1 MAPLK
6 PLTIAINLFWNTFS
20 LFVKKI
26 NKDLIMRV
34 TFGSKYNQMNN
45 YQNALQNKI
54 NDANTQIASG
64 LKIRYGYQNSDINNQ
79 NLKFQYEENT
89 LDQGIDVAKNAYT
102 STLNTDKALQE
113 FSKTMEAFKT
123 KLIQSANDVHSETSR
138 AAIANDLERLK
149 EHMMNVA
156 NTSIGGEFLFGGS
169 KVDRPP
175 IDSEGKYHGN
185 GEDLNALIS
194 SDNLVPYN
202 ISGQD
207 LFLGADKDKHKLITT
222 NIKLLNQNKLHP
234 DVMDALEH
242 SSLPEEVFIKPGDTL
257 RELIG
262 DNDKDPTNDPKEFF
276 YLQGVRPDGS
286 SFKEKFALSKAY
298 QNQESATKVSDL
310 LDKIAHAYGNTSQNK
325 VVDVSLNN
333 WGQIEIKNLTPG
345 SENLDFHLISSD
357 GDFDDLDAL
366 RSSGKRVTEYVKS
379 AFVTDRS
386 LSQVKAVP
394 NMYNPKTLEIPS
406 VFVTKDNVLANKNTK
421 LSEIFGDS
429 VETLKINASRL
440 DDESLIKIPNLPV
453 YLDIPILLDVKNS
466 TIKDLKDAIKERFNN
481 EVDVEIETNGRLR
494 IIDNSSKESPISLAL
509 STLDQKG
516 LEVAGIPTNNASEYQ
531 KTYFNKEGAKLE
543 SNVAQIAQN
552 GAANGSTKLSE
563 AAKGSLENSVFNM
576 KLNDVNGLFL
586 EAQMILDNNGV
597 FLSLPN
603 GVKIPLYDPT
613 TADIQASK
621 PNEVTYRQLMDAMSI
636 VLNYS
641 NTDPAIYQQISDNPT
656 SKESKERFIELL
668 KQAKDNLSVNLNE
681 EGKVI
686 IQDNMHSNT
695 KMQFMLFDKDANDF
709 SQNALHSDKPSLK
722 LNANNAL
729 IIDKPSVN
737 FFDQLEN
744 TITSVRKGIYR
755 PDALGDTY
763 SSDMRNLGIQN
774 GITLIDHLSDHIEKM
789 IAKNGAHGKAFEN
802 IIRRNEVLKT
812 QVQSIRGETT
822 GTDMAETYNKFSNLT
837 NNYNAVLAS
846 TNKINN
852 LSLTKYL

>member
-1 MAPLK
+1 
-6 PLTIAINLFWNTFS
+6 
-20 LFVKKI
+20 
-26 NKDLIMRV
+26 MRV

-89 LDQGIDVAKNAYT
+89 LNQGIDVAQNAYT

-138 AAIANDLERLK
+138 AAIANDLERLR

-169 KVDRPP
+169 KVDKPP

-298 QNQESATKVSDL
+298 QNQQSATKVSDL

-366 RSSGKRVTEYVKS
+366 RSSGKRVTEYIKS

-394 NMYNPKTLEIPS
+394 SMYNPKVLEIPS

-440 DDESLIKIPNLPV
+440 GDTSAIKIPNLPIN
-453 YLDIPILLDVKNS
+453 LDIPILLDVKNS

-509 STLDQKG
+509 STLDAKG
-516 LEVAGIPTNNASEYQ
+516 LEAAGIPTNNASEYQ

-543 SNVAQIAQN
+543 SNVAQTAQN
-552 GAANGSTKLSE
+552 GTANGSTKLSE
-563 AAKGSLENSVFNM
+563 VSKGSLENSVFNM

-586 EAQMILDNNGV
+586 EAQMNLDNNGA

-636 VLNYS
+636 ALNYS
-641 NTDPAIYQQISDNPT
+641 NTDPALYQQISDNPT

-774 GITLIDHLSDHIEKM
+774 GITLIDHLSDHVEKM

>member
-1 MAPLK
+1 
-6 PLTIAINLFWNTFS
+6 
-20 LFVKKI
+20 
-26 NKDLIMRV
+26 MRV

-64 LKIRYGYQNSDINNQ
+64 LKIRYGYQNSNINNQ

-89 LDQGIDVAKNAYT
+89 LDQGIDVAQNAYT

-138 AAIANDLERLK
+138 TAIANDLERLR

-222 NIKLLNQNKLHP
+222 NIKLFNQNKLHP
-234 DVMDALEH
+234 DVMDALGH
-242 SSLPEEVFIKPGDTL
+242 SSLPEEVFIKPSDTL

-276 YLQGVRPDGS
+276 YLQGIRPDGS
-286 SFKEKFALSKAY
+286 SFKEKFVLDKAY
-298 QNQESATKVSDL
+298 QNKESATKVSDL
-310 LDKIAHAYGNTSQNK
+310 LDKIGHAYGNTSQNK

-366 RSSGKRVTEYVKS
+366 RSSAKRVTEYVKS

-394 NMYNPKTLEIPS
+394 NMYNPRVLEIPS
-406 VFVTKDNVLANKNTK
+406 VFITKDNVLANKNTK

-440 DDESLIKIPNLPV
+440 DDTNAIKIPNLPIG
-453 YLDIPILLDVKNS
+453 LDIPILLDVKNS

-494 IIDNSSKESPISLAL
+494 IIDNSSNQSPISFVL
-509 STLDQKG
+509 SALDQKG
-516 LEVAGIPTNNASEYQ
+516 LEVASIPTNNASEYQ

-563 AAKGSLENSVFNM
+563 VANGSLENSVFNM
-576 KLNDVNGLFL
+576 KLNDVNGSFL
-586 EAQMILDNNGV
+586 EAQMILDNNGA

-603 GVKIPLYDPT
+603 GIKIPLYDPT
-613 TADIQASK
+613 SADIQASK

-668 KQAKDNLSVNLNE
+668 KQAKGNLSVNLNE

-686 IQDNMHSNT
+686 IQDNMHSST

-744 TITSVRKGIYR
+744 IITSVRKGIYR

>member
-1 MAPLK
+1 
-6 PLTIAINLFWNTFS
+6 
-20 LFVKKI
+20 
-26 NKDLIMRV
+26 MRV

-64 LKIRYGYQNSDINNQ
+64 LKIRYGYQNSNINNQ

-89 LDQGIDVAKNAYT
+89 LDQGIDVAQNAYT

-113 FSKTMEAFKT
+113 FSKTMETFKT
-123 KLIQSANDVHSETSR
+123 KLIQSANDMHSETSR
-138 AAIANDLERLK
+138 AAIANDLERLR

-234 DVMDALEH
+234 DVMNALEH
-242 SSLPEEVFIKPGDTL
+242 SSLPEEVFIKPSDTL

-276 YLQGVRPDGS
+276 YLQGIRPDGS

-298 QNQESATKVSDL
+298 QNKESATKVSDL

-366 RSSGKRVTEYVKS
+366 RSSSKRVTEYVKS

-394 NMYNPKTLEIPS
+394 SMYNPRVLEIPS

-429 VETLKINASRL
+429 VETLKINAS
-440 DDESLIKIPNLPV
+440 DDTSAIKIPNLPIG
-453 YLDIPILLDVKNS
+453 LDIPILLDVKNS

-494 IIDNSSKESPISLAL
+494 IIDNSSNQSPISFAL

-563 AAKGSLENSVFNM
+563 VANGSLENSVFNM
-576 KLNDVNGLFL
+576 KLNDVNGSFL
-586 EAQMILDNNGV
+586 EAQMILDNNGA

-603 GVKIPLYDPT
+603 GIKIPLYDPT
-613 TADIQASK
+613 SADIQASK

-636 VLNYS
+636 ALNYS

-681 EGKVI
+681 EGKVV
-686 IQDNMHSNT
+686 IQDNMHSST

-744 TITSVRKGIYR
+744 IITSVRKGIYR

>member
-1 MAPLK
+1 
-6 PLTIAINLFWNTFS
+6 
-20 LFVKKI
+20 
-26 NKDLIMRV
+26 MRV

-64 LKIRYGYQNSDINNQ
+64 LKIRYGYQNSNINNQ

-89 LDQGIDVAKNAYT
+89 LDQGIDVAQNAYT

-113 FSKTMEAFKT
+113 LSKTMETFKT

-138 AAIANDLERLK
+138 AAIANDLERLR

-222 NIKLLNQNKLHP
+222 NIKLFNQNKLHP

-242 SSLPEEVFIKPGDTL
+242 SSLPEEVFIKPSDTL

-276 YLQGVRPDGS
+276 YLQGIRPDGS
-286 SFKEKFALSKAY
+286 SFKEKFALDKAY
-298 QNQESATKVSDL
+298 QNQKSATKVSDL
-310 LDKIAHAYGNTSQNK
+310 LDRIGHAYGNTSQNK

-366 RSSGKRVTEYVKS
+366 RSSAKRVTEYVKS

-394 NMYNPKTLEIPS
+394 NMYNPRVLEIPS

-440 DDESLIKIPNLPV
+440 DDTSAIKIPNLPIG
-453 YLDIPILLDVKNS
+453 LDIPILLDVKNS

-494 IIDNSSKESPISLAL
+494 IIDNSSNQSPISLAL

-563 AAKGSLENSVFNM
+563 VANGSLENSVFNM
-576 KLNDVNGLFL
+576 KLNDVNGSFL
-586 EAQMILDNNGV
+586 EAQMILDNNGA

-603 GVKIPLYDPT
+603 GIKIPLYDPT
-613 TADIQASK
+613 STDIQASK

-636 VLNYS
+636 ALNYS

-668 KQAKDNLSVNLNE
+668 KQAKGNLSVNLNE

-695 KMQFMLFDKDANDF
+695 KMQFMLFDKNANDF

>member
-1 MAPLK
+1 
-6 PLTIAINLFWNTFS
+6 
-20 LFVKKI
+20 
-26 NKDLIMRV
+26 MRV

-89 LDQGIDVAKNAYT
+89 LDQGIDVAQNAYT

-138 AAIANDLERLK
+138 AAIANDLERLR
-149 EHMMNVA
+149 EHMINVA

-175 IDSEGKYHGN
+175 IDSNGKYHGN

-298 QNQESATKVSDL
+298 QNKESATKVSDL

-394 NMYNPKTLEIPS
+394 NMYNPKALEIPS

-421 LSEIFGDS
+421 LSEIFGDK

-440 DDESLIKIPNLPV
+440 DETSAIKIPNLPIN
-453 YLDIPILLDVKNS
+453 LDIPILLDVKNS
-466 TIKDLKDAIKERFNN
+466 TIKDLKDAIKDRFNN

-494 IIDNSSKESPISLAL
+494 IIDNSSKESPISFAL
-509 STLDQKG
+509 SALDQKG

-563 AAKGSLENSVFNM
+563 VANGSLENSVFNM
-576 KLNDVNGLFL
+576 KLNDVNGSFL
-586 EAQMILDNNGV
+586 KAQMILDNNGA

-603 GVKIPLYDPT
+603 GIKIPLYDPT

-636 VLNYS
+636 ALNYS

-744 TITSVRKGIYR
+744 IITSVRKGIYR

>member
-1 MAPLK
+1 
-6 PLTIAINLFWNTFS
+6 
-20 LFVKKI
+20 
-26 NKDLIMRV
+26 MRV

-64 LKIRYGYQNSDINNQ
+64 LKIRYGYQNSNINNQ

-89 LDQGIDVAKNAYT
+89 LDQGIDVAQNAYT

-113 FSKTMEAFKT
+113 FSKTMETFKT

-138 AAIANDLERLK
+138 TAIANDLERLR

-242 SSLPEEVFIKPGDTL
+242 SSLPEEVFIKPSDTL

-276 YLQGVRPDGS
+276 YLQGIRPDGS
-286 SFKEKFALSKAY
+286 SFKEKFALDKAY
-298 QNQESATKVSDL
+298 QNKESATKVSDL

-366 RSSGKRVTEYVKS
+366 RSSAKRVTEYVKS

-394 NMYNPKTLEIPS
+394 NMYNPRVLEIPS
-406 VFVTKDNVLANKNTK
+406 VFITKDNVLANKNTK

-429 VETLKINASRL
+429 VETLKINAS
-440 DDESLIKIPNLPV
+440 DDTSAIKIPNLPIG
-453 YLDIPILLDVKNS
+453 LDIPILLDVKNS
-466 TIKDLKDAIKERFNN
+466 TIKDLKDAIKERFND

-494 IIDNSSKESPISLAL
+494 IIDNSSNQSPISFVL
-509 STLDQKG
+509 SALDQKG

-563 AAKGSLENSVFNM
+563 VANGSLENSVFNM
-576 KLNDVNGLFL
+576 KLNDVNGSFL
-586 EAQMILDNNGV
+586 EAQMILDNNGA

-603 GVKIPLYDPT
+603 GIKIPLYDPT
-613 TADIQASK
+613 SADIQASK

-636 VLNYS
+636 ALNYS

-668 KQAKDNLSVNLNE
+668 KQAKGNLSVNLNE

>member
-1 MAPLK
+1 
-6 PLTIAINLFWNTFS
+6 
-20 LFVKKI
+20 
-26 NKDLIMRV
+26 MRV

-89 LDQGIDVAKNAYT
+89 LDQGIDVAQNAYT

-138 AAIANDLERLK
+138 AAIANDLERLR

-222 NIKLLNQNKLHP
+222 NIKLFNQNKLHP

-298 QNQESATKVSDL
+298 QNKESATKVSDL

-366 RSSGKRVTEYVKS
+366 RSSAKRVTEYVKS

-429 VETLKINASRL
+429 METLKINASRL
-440 DDESLIKIPNLPV
+440 DDESAIKIPNLPV

-481 EVDVEIETNGRLR
+481 EVDVEIATNGRLR

-509 STLDQKG
+509 SALDQKG

-543 SNVAQIAQN
+543 SNVAQTAQN
-552 GAANGSTKLSE
+552 GTANGSTKLSE

-586 EAQMILDNNGV
+586 EAQINLDNNGA

-613 TADIQASK
+613 TANIQASK

-636 VLNYS
+636 ALNYS

-744 TITSVRKGIYR
+744 IITSVRKGIYR

-774 GITLIDHLSDHIEKM
+774 GITLIDHLSDHVEKM
-789 IAKNGAHGKAFEN
+789 IAKNGSHGKAFEN

>member
-1 MAPLK
+1 
-6 PLTIAINLFWNTFS
+6 
-20 LFVKKI
+20 
-26 NKDLIMRV
+26 MRV

-89 LDQGIDVAKNAYT
+89 LDQGIDVAQNAYT

-138 AAIANDLERLK
+138 AAIANDLERLR

-156 NTSIGGEFLFGGS
+156 NISIGGEFLFGGS

-175 IDSEGKYHGN
+175 IDSNGKYHGN

-207 LFLGADKDKHKLITT
+207 LFLGTDKDKHKLITT

-234 DVMDALEH
+234 DAMDALEH

-310 LDKIAHAYGNTSQNK
+310 LDKIGHAYGNTSQNK

-366 RSSGKRVTEYVKS
+366 RSSAKRVTEYVKS

-394 NMYNPKTLEIPS
+394 NMYNPKVLEIPS

-421 LSEIFGDS
+421 LSEIFGDK

-440 DDESLIKIPNLPV
+440 DNSSAIKIPNLPIN
-453 YLDIPILLDVKNS
+453 LDIPILLDVKNS

-494 IIDNSSKESPISLAL
+494 IIDNSSKESPLSLAL

-543 SNVAQIAQN
+543 SNVAQTAQN

-563 AAKGSLENSVFNM
+563 VSKGSLENSVFNM
-576 KLNDVNGLFL
+576 KLNDVNGSFL
-586 EAQMILDNNGV
+586 EAQINLDNNGA

-613 TADIQASK
+613 SADIQASK

-636 VLNYS
+636 ALNYS

-744 TITSVRKGIYR
+744 IITSVRKGIYR

>member
-1 MAPLK
+1 
-6 PLTIAINLFWNTFS
+6 
-20 LFVKKI
+20 
-26 NKDLIMRV
+26 MRV

-89 LDQGIDVAKNAYT
+89 LDQGIDVAQNAHT

-138 AAIANDLERLK
+138 AAIANDLERLR

-222 NIKLLNQNKLHP
+222 NIKLFNQNKLHP

-242 SSLPEEVFIKPGDTL
+242 SSLPEEVFIKPNDTL

-286 SFKEKFALSKAY
+286 SFKEKFALDKAY
-298 QNQESATKVSDL
+298 QNKESATKVSDL
-310 LDKIAHAYGNTSQNK
+310 LDRIGHAYGNTSQNK

-394 NMYNPKTLEIPS
+394 NMYNPRVLEIPS

-453 YLDIPILLDVKNS
+453 YLDIPILLDMKNS

-563 AAKGSLENSVFNM
+563 VANGSLENSVFNM
-576 KLNDVNGLFL
+576 KLNDVNGSFL
-586 EAQMILDNNGV
+586 EAQMILDNNGA

-603 GVKIPLYDPT
+603 GIKIPLYDPT
-613 TADIQASK
+613 SADIQASK

-636 VLNYS
+636 ALNYS

-744 TITSVRKGIYR
+744 IITSVRKGIYR

-789 IAKNGAHGKAFEN
+789 IAKNGSHGKAFEN

-822 GTDMAETYNKFSNLT
+822 GADMAETYNKFSNLT

>member
-1 MAPLK
+1 
-6 PLTIAINLFWNTFS
+6 
-20 LFVKKI
+20 
-26 NKDLIMRV
+26 MRV

-89 LDQGIDVAKNAYT
+89 LNQGIDVAQNAYT

-138 AAIANDLERLK
+138 AAIANDLERLR

-175 IDSEGKYHGN
+175 IDNNGKYHGN

-242 SSLPEEVFIKPGDTL
+242 SSLPEEVFIKPSDTL

-394 NMYNPKTLEIPS
+394 SMYNPKVLEIPS

-421 LSEIFGDS
+421 LSEIFGDK

-440 DDESLIKIPNLPV
+440 GDTSTIKIPNLPIN
-453 YLDIPILLDVKNS
+453 LDIPILLDVKNS

-543 SNVAQIAQN
+543 SNVAQTAQN
-552 GAANGSTKLSE
+552 GTANGSTKLSE
-563 AAKGSLENSVFNM
+563 VSKGSLENSVFNM
-576 KLNDVNGLFL
+576 KLNDVNGSFL
-586 EAQMILDNNGV
+586 EAQMNLDPNGA

-613 TADIQASK
+613 SADIQASK

-636 VLNYS
+636 ALNYS

-656 SKESKERFIELL
+656 SKESKERFIGLL

-695 KMQFMLFDKDANDF
+695 KMQFMLFDKDSNDF

-774 GITLIDHLSDHIEKM
+774 GITLIDSLSDHIEKM

-812 QVQSIRGETT
+812 QVQSIRGETI

>member
-1 MAPLK
+1 
-6 PLTIAINLFWNTFS
+6 
-20 LFVKKI
+20 
-26 NKDLIMRV
+26 MRV

-89 LDQGIDVAKNAYT
+89 LDQGIDVAQNAYT

-138 AAIANDLERLK
+138 AAIANDLERLR

-175 IDSEGKYHGN
+175 IDSNGKYHGN

-222 NIKLLNQNKLHP
+222 NIKLFNQNKLHP

-242 SSLPEEVFIKPGDTL
+242 SSLPEEVFIKPSDTL

-298 QNQESATKVSDL
+298 QNKESATKVSDL

-386 LSQVKAVP
+386 LSQVKVVP

-440 DDESLIKIPNLPV
+440 DETSAIKIPKLPV

-516 LEVAGIPTNNASEYQ
+516 LEAAGIPTNNASEYQ

-563 AAKGSLENSVFNM
+563 VAKGSLENSVFNM
-576 KLNDVNGLFL
+576 KLNDVNGSFL
-586 EAQMILDNNGV
+586 KAQMILDNNGA

-603 GVKIPLYDPT
+603 GIKIPLYDPT
-613 TADIQASK
+613 SADIQASK

-695 KMQFMLFDKDANDF
+695 KMQFMFFDKDSNDF

-744 TITSVRKGIYR
+744 IITSVRKGIYR

-789 IAKNGAHGKAFEN
+789 IAKNGSHGKAFEN

>member
-1 MAPLK
+1 
-6 PLTIAINLFWNTFS
+6 
-20 LFVKKI
+20 
-26 NKDLIMRV
+26 MRV

-64 LKIRYGYQNSDINNQ
+64 LKIRYGYQNSNINNQ

-89 LDQGIDVAKNAYT
+89 LDQGIDVAQNAYT

-113 FSKTMEAFKT
+113 FSKTMETFKT

-138 AAIANDLERLK
+138 AAIANDLERLR

-242 SSLPEEVFIKPGDTL
+242 SSLPEEVFIKPSDTL

-276 YLQGVRPDGS
+276 YLQGIRPDGS
-286 SFKEKFALSKAY
+286 SFKEKFALDKAY
-298 QNQESATKVSDL
+298 QNKESATKVSDL
-310 LDKIAHAYGNTSQNK
+310 LDKIGHAYGNTSQNK

-366 RSSGKRVTEYVKS
+366 RSSSKRVTEYVKS

-394 NMYNPKTLEIPS
+394 NMYNPRVLEIPS

-440 DDESLIKIPNLPV
+440 DDTSTIKIPNLPIG
-453 YLDIPILLDVKNS
+453 LDIPILLDVKNS

-494 IIDNSSKESPISLAL
+494 IIDNSSNQSPISFVL

-516 LEVAGIPTNNASEYQ
+516 LEVDGIPTNNASEYQ

-552 GAANGSTKLSE
+552 SAANGSTKLSE
-563 AAKGSLENSVFNM
+563 VANGSLENSVFNM
-576 KLNDVNGLFL
+576 KLNDVNGSFL
-586 EAQMILDNNGV
+586 EAQMILDNDGA

-603 GVKIPLYDPT
+603 GIKIPLYDPT
-613 TADIQASK
+613 SADIQASK

-636 VLNYS
+636 ALNYS

-656 SKESKERFIELL
+656 SKESKDRFIELL
-668 KQAKDNLSVNLNE
+668 KQAKGNLSVNLNE

-822 GTDMAETYNKFSNLT
+822 GADMAETYNKFSNLT

>member
-1 MAPLK
+1 
-6 PLTIAINLFWNTFS
+6 
-20 LFVKKI
+20 
-26 NKDLIMRV
+26 MRV

-64 LKIRYGYQNSDINNQ
+64 LKIRYGYQNSNINNQ

-89 LDQGIDVAKNAYT
+89 LDQGIDVAQNAYT

-113 FSKTMEAFKT
+113 FSKTMETFKT

-138 AAIANDLERLK
+138 AAIANDLERLR

-207 LFLGADKDKHKLITT
+207 LFLGTDKDKHKLITT

-242 SSLPEEVFIKPGDTL
+242 SSLPEEVFIKPSDTL

-276 YLQGVRPDGS
+276 YLQGIRPDGS

-298 QNQESATKVSDL
+298 QNKESATKVSDL
-310 LDKIAHAYGNTSQNK
+310 LDRIGHAYGNTSQNK

-366 RSSGKRVTEYVKS
+366 RSSTKRVTEYVKS

-394 NMYNPKTLEIPS
+394 NMYNPRALEIPS

-440 DDESLIKIPNLPV
+440 DDTSTIKIPNLPID
-453 YLDIPILLDVKNS
+453 LDIPILLDVKNS

-494 IIDNSSKESPISLAL
+494 IIDNSSNQSPISFAL
-509 STLDQKG
+509 SALDQKG

-552 GAANGSTKLSE
+552 GTANGSTKLSE
-563 AAKGSLENSVFNM
+563 VANGSLENSVFNM
-576 KLNDVNGLFL
+576 KLNDVNGSFL
-586 EAQMILDNNGV
+586 EAQMILDNNGA

-603 GVKIPLYDPT
+603 GIKIPLYDPT
-613 TADIQASK
+613 STDIQASK

-636 VLNYS
+636 ALNYS

-668 KQAKDNLSVNLNE
+668 KQAKGNLSVNLNE

-686 IQDNMHSNT
+686 IQDNMHSST

-744 TITSVRKGIYR
+744 IITSVRKGIYR

>member
-1 MAPLK
+1 
-6 PLTIAINLFWNTFS
+6 
-20 LFVKKI
+20 
-26 NKDLIMRV
+26 MRV
-34 TFGSKYNQMNN
+34 TFGSKYNQMNH

-89 LDQGIDVAKNAYT
+89 LDQGIDVAQNAYT

-138 AAIANDLERLK
+138 AAIANDLERLR
-149 EHMMNVA
+149 EHMINVA

-175 IDSEGKYHGN
+175 IDSNGKYHGN

-242 SSLPEEVFIKPGDTL
+242 SSLPEEVFIKPDDTL

-394 NMYNPKTLEIPS
+394 NMYNPKVLEIPS

-421 LSEIFGDS
+421 LSEIFGDK

-440 DDESLIKIPNLPV
+440 GDTSAIRIPNLPIN
-453 YLDIPILLDVKNS
+453 LDIPILLDVKNS

-543 SNVAQIAQN
+543 SNVAQTAQN

-563 AAKGSLENSVFNM
+563 VSKGSLENSVFNM

-586 EAQMILDNNGV
+586 EAQINLDSNGA

-613 TADIQASK
+613 STDIQASK

-636 VLNYS
+636 ALNYS

-668 KQAKDNLSVNLNE
+668 KQAKDNLSINLNE

-789 IAKNGAHGKAFEN
+789 IAKNGSHGKAFEN

>member
-1 MAPLK
+1 
-6 PLTIAINLFWNTFS
+6 
-20 LFVKKI
+20 
-26 NKDLIMRV
+26 MRV

-89 LDQGIDVAKNAYT
+89 LDQGIDVAQNAHT

-138 AAIANDLERLK
+138 AAIANDLERLR

-222 NIKLLNQNKLHP
+222 NIKLFNQNKLHP

-242 SSLPEEVFIKPGDTL
+242 SSLPEEVFIKPSDTL

-286 SFKEKFALSKAY
+286 SFKEKFALDKAY
-298 QNQESATKVSDL
+298 QNQKSATKVSDL
-310 LDKIAHAYGNTSQNK
+310 LDKIGHAYGNTSQNK

-366 RSSGKRVTEYVKS
+366 RSSGKRVTEYIKS

-394 NMYNPKTLEIPS
+394 NMYNPKELEIPS

-421 LSEIFGDS
+421 LSEIFGDG

-440 DDESLIKIPNLPV
+440 GETSAIKIPNLPIN
-453 YLDIPILLDVKNS
+453 LDIPILLDVKNS

-481 EVDVEIETNGRLR
+481 EVDVEIGTNGRLR

-543 SNVAQIAQN
+543 SNIAQIAQN
-552 GAANGSTKLSE
+552 GVANGSTKLSE
-563 AAKGSLENSVFNM
+563 VANGSLENSVFNM
-576 KLNDVNGLFL
+576 KLNDVNGSFL
-586 EAQMILDNNGV
+586 EAQMILDNNGA

-603 GVKIPLYDPT
+603 GIKIPLYDPT
-613 TADIQASK
+613 SADIQASK

-636 VLNYS
+636 ALNYS

-668 KQAKDNLSVNLNE
+668 KQAKGNLSVNLNE

-686 IQDNMHSNT
+686 IQDNMHSST

-744 TITSVRKGIYR
+744 IITSVRKGIYR

-822 GTDMAETYNKFSNLT
+822 GTDMAETYNKFSNLA

>member
-1 MAPLK
+1 
-6 PLTIAINLFWNTFS
+6 
-20 LFVKKI
+20 
-26 NKDLIMRV
+26 MRV

-138 AAIANDLERLK
+138 AAIANDLERLR
-149 EHMMNVA
+149 EHMINVA

-175 IDSEGKYHGN
+175 IDSNGKYHGN

-222 NIKLLNQNKLHP
+222 NIKLFNQNKLHP

-242 SSLPEEVFIKPGDTL
+242 SSLPEEVFIKPSDTL

-298 QNQESATKVSDL
+298 QNKESASKVSDL

-394 NMYNPKTLEIPS
+394 NMYNPKILEIPS

-440 DDESLIKIPNLPV
+440 DETSAIKIPNLPV

-576 KLNDVNGLFL
+576 KLNDVNGSFL
-586 EAQMILDNNGV
+586 KAQVILDNNGA

-603 GVKIPLYDPT
+603 GIKIPLYDPT
-613 TADIQASK
+613 SADIQASK

-636 VLNYS
+636 ALNYS
-641 NTDPAIYQQISDNPT
+641 NTDPTIYQQISDNPT

-695 KMQFMLFDKDANDF
+695 KMQFMLFDKDSNDF

>member
-1 MAPLK
+1 
-6 PLTIAINLFWNTFS
+6 
-20 LFVKKI
+20 
-26 NKDLIMRV
+26 MRV

-89 LDQGIDVAKNAYT
+89 LDQGIDVAQNAYT

-113 FSKTMEAFKT
+113 FSKTMETFKT

-138 AAIANDLERLK
+138 TAIANDLERLR

-202 ISGQD
+202 ISGHD
-207 LFLGADKDKHKLITT
+207 LFLGTDKDKHKLITT

-242 SSLPEEVFIKPGDTL
+242 SSLPEEVFIKPSDTL

-276 YLQGVRPDGS
+276 YLQGIRPDGS
-286 SFKEKFALSKAY
+286 SFKEKFALDKAY
-298 QNQESATKVSDL
+298 QNKESATKVSDL
-310 LDKIAHAYGNTSQNK
+310 LDKIGHAYGNTSQNK

-366 RSSGKRVTEYVKS
+366 RSSAKRVTEYVKS

-394 NMYNPKTLEIPS
+394 NMYNPRVLEIPS

-429 VETLKINASRL
+429 VETLKINAR
-440 DDESLIKIPNLPV
+440 DDTSAIKIPNLPV

-494 IIDNSSKESPISLAL
+494 IIDNSSNQSPISFAL
-509 STLDQKG
+509 SALDQKG

-563 AAKGSLENSVFNM
+563 VANGSLENSVFNM
-576 KLNDVNGLFL
+576 KLNDVNGSFL
-586 EAQMILDNNGV
+586 EAQMILDNSGA

-603 GVKIPLYDPT
+603 GIKIPLYDPT
-613 TADIQASK
+613 STDIQASK

-636 VLNYS
+636 ALNYS
-641 NTDPAIYQQISDNPT
+641 NTDPTIYQQISDNPT
-656 SKESKERFIELL
+656 SKESKERFIGLL

-744 TITSVRKGIYR
+744 IITSVRKGIYR

>member
-1 MAPLK
+1 
-6 PLTIAINLFWNTFS
+6 
-20 LFVKKI
+20 
-26 NKDLIMRV
+26 MRV

-89 LDQGIDVAKNAYT
+89 LDQGIDVAQNAYT

-149 EHMMNVA
+149 EHMINVA

-175 IDSEGKYHGN
+175 IDSNGKYHGN

-222 NIKLLNQNKLHP
+222 NIKLFNQNKLHP

-242 SSLPEEVFIKPGDTL
+242 SSLPEEVFIKPNDTL

-310 LDKIAHAYGNTSQNK
+310 LDKIGHAYGNTSQNK

-394 NMYNPKTLEIPS
+394 NMYNPKVLEIPS

-421 LSEIFGDS
+421 LSEIFGDK

-440 DDESLIKIPNLPV
+440 DETSAIKIPNLPV

-563 AAKGSLENSVFNM
+563 VAKGSLENSVFNM
-576 KLNDVNGLFL
+576 KLNDVNGSFL
-586 EAQMILDNNGV
+586 KAQMILDNNGA

-603 GVKIPLYDPT
+603 GIKIPLYDPT
-613 TADIQASK
+613 SADIQASK

-636 VLNYS
+636 ALNYS

>member
-1 MAPLK
+1 
-6 PLTIAINLFWNTFS
+6 
-20 LFVKKI
+20 
-26 NKDLIMRV
+26 MRV

-89 LDQGIDVAKNAYT
+89 LDQGIDVAQNAYT

-138 AAIANDLERLK
+138 AAIANDLERLR

-175 IDSEGKYHGN
+175 IDSNGKYHGN

-242 SSLPEEVFIKPGDTL
+242 SSLPEEVFIKPSDTL

-298 QNQESATKVSDL
+298 QNKESASKVSDL

-394 NMYNPKTLEIPS
+394 NMYNPKVLEIPS

-421 LSEIFGDS
+421 LSEIFGDK

-440 DDESLIKIPNLPV
+440 DNSSAIKIPNLPIN
-453 YLDIPILLDVKNS
+453 LDIPILLDVKNS

-481 EVDVEIETNGRLR
+481 EVDVEIATNGRLR

-543 SNVAQIAQN
+543 SNVAQTAQN

-563 AAKGSLENSVFNM
+563 VAKGSLENSVFNM

-586 EAQMILDNNGV
+586 EAQMNLDNNGA

-613 TADIQASK
+613 TANIQASK

-636 VLNYS
+636 ALNYS
-641 NTDPAIYQQISDNPT
+641 NTDPTIYQQISDNPT
-656 SKESKERFIELL
+656 SKESKERFIGLL

>member
-1 MAPLK
+1 
-6 PLTIAINLFWNTFS
+6 
-20 LFVKKI
+20 
-26 NKDLIMRV
+26 MRV

-89 LDQGIDVAKNAYT
+89 LDQGIDVAQNAYT

-113 FSKTMEAFKT
+113 FSKTMETFKT
-123 KLIQSANDVHSETSR
+123 KLIQSANDMHSETSR
-138 AAIANDLERLK
+138 AAIANDLERLR

-222 NIKLLNQNKLHP
+222 NIKLFNQNKLHP

-242 SSLPEEVFIKPGDTL
+242 SSLPKEVFIKPSDTL

-286 SFKEKFALSKAY
+286 SFKEKFSLDKAY
-298 QNQESATKVSDL
+298 QNKESATKVSDL
-310 LDKIAHAYGNTSQNK
+310 LDKIGHAYGNTSQNK

-366 RSSGKRVTEYVKS
+366 RSSAKRVTEYVKS

-394 NMYNPKTLEIPS
+394 NMYNPRVLEIPS
-406 VFVTKDNVLANKNTK
+406 VFITKDNVLANKNTK

-440 DDESLIKIPNLPV
+440 DDTNAIKIPNLPIG
-453 YLDIPILLDVKNS
+453 LDIPILLDVKNS

-494 IIDNSSKESPISLAL
+494 IIDNSSNQSPISFAL
-509 STLDQKG
+509 SALDQKG

-543 SNVAQIAQN
+543 SNMTQIAQN

-563 AAKGSLENSVFNM
+563 VANGSLENSVFNM
-576 KLNDVNGLFL
+576 KLNDVNGSFL
-586 EAQMILDNNGV
+586 EAQMILDNNGA

-603 GVKIPLYDPT
+603 GIKIPLYDPT
-613 TADIQASK
+613 SADIQASK

-656 SKESKERFIELL
+656 SKESKERFIGLL
-668 KQAKDNLSVNLNE
+668 KQAKGNLSVNLNE

-744 TITSVRKGIYR
+744 IITSVRKGIYR

>member
-1 MAPLK
+1 
-6 PLTIAINLFWNTFS
+6 
-20 LFVKKI
+20 
-26 NKDLIMRV
+26 MRV

-89 LDQGIDVAKNAYT
+89 LDQGIDVAQNAYT

-138 AAIANDLERLK
+138 TAIANDLERLR

-242 SSLPEEVFIKPGDTL
+242 SSLPEEVFIKPSDTL

-276 YLQGVRPDGS
+276 YLQGIRPDGS

-298 QNQESATKVSDL
+298 QNKESATKVSDL

-394 NMYNPKTLEIPS
+394 NMYNPRVLEIPS

-429 VETLKINASRL
+429 VETLKINAS
-440 DDESLIKIPNLPV
+440 DDTSAIKIPNLPIG
-453 YLDIPILLDVKNS
+453 LDIPILLDVKNS

-494 IIDNSSKESPISLAL
+494 IIDNSSNQSPISLAL

-552 GAANGSTKLSE
+552 GTANGSTKLSE
-563 AAKGSLENSVFNM
+563 VSKGSLENSVFNM

-586 EAQMILDNNGV
+586 EVQMNLDPNGA

-603 GVKIPLYDPT
+603 GIKIPLYDPT
-613 TADIQASK
+613 SADIQASK

-636 VLNYS
+636 ALNYS
-641 NTDPAIYQQISDNPT
+641 NTDPVIYQQISDNPT

-668 KQAKDNLSVNLNE
+668 KQAKANLSVNLNE

>member
-1 MAPLK
+1 
-6 PLTIAINLFWNTFS
+6 
-20 LFVKKI
+20 
-26 NKDLIMRV
+26 MRV
-34 TFGSKYNQMNN
+34 TFGSKYNQMNH

-89 LDQGIDVAKNAYT
+89 LDQGIDVAQNAYT

-138 AAIANDLERLK
+138 AAIANDLERLR
-149 EHMMNVA
+149 EHMINVA

-175 IDSEGKYHGN
+175 IDSNGKYHGN

-207 LFLGADKDKHKLITT
+207 LFLGADKDKHKIVTT
-222 NIKLLNQNKLHP
+222 NIKLFNQNKLHP

-242 SSLPEEVFIKPGDTL
+242 SSLPEEVFIKPSDTL

-298 QNQESATKVSDL
+298 QNKESATKVSDL
-310 LDKIAHAYGNTSQNK
+310 LDKIGHAYGNTSQNK

-394 NMYNPKTLEIPS
+394 NMYNPKVLEIPS

-421 LSEIFGDS
+421 LSEIFGDK

-440 DDESLIKIPNLPV
+440 DNSSAIKIPNLPIN
-453 YLDIPILLDVKNS
+453 LDIPILLDVKNS

-509 STLDQKG
+509 SALDQKG

-543 SNVAQIAQN
+543 SNVAQTAQN
-552 GAANGSTKLSE
+552 GTANGSTKLSE
-563 AAKGSLENSVFNM
+563 VAKGSLENSVFNM

-586 EAQMILDNNGV
+586 EAQINLDNNGA

-603 GVKIPLYDPT
+603 GIKIPLYDPT
-613 TADIQASK
+613 TANIQASK

-636 VLNYS
+636 ALNYS

-656 SKESKERFIELL
+656 SKESKERFIGLL

>member
-1 MAPLK
+1 
-6 PLTIAINLFWNTFS
+6 
-20 LFVKKI
+20 
-26 NKDLIMRV
+26 MRV

-89 LDQGIDVAKNAYT
+89 LDQGIDVAQNAYT

-138 AAIANDLERLK
+138 AAIANDLERLR
-149 EHMMNVA
+149 EHMINVA

-175 IDSEGKYHGN
+175 IDSNGKYHGN

-298 QNQESATKVSDL
+298 QNKESATKVSDL

-394 NMYNPKTLEIPS
+394 NMYNPKALEIPS

-440 DDESLIKIPNLPV
+440 DETSAIKIPNLPV

-509 STLDQKG
+509 STLDDKG

-531 KTYFNKEGAKLE
+531 KTYFNKEGAKLK
-543 SNVAQIAQN
+543 SNVAQTAQN

-563 AAKGSLENSVFNM
+563 VAKGSLENSVFNM

-586 EAQMILDNNGV
+586 EAQMILDNNGA

-603 GVKIPLYDPT
+603 GIKIPLYDPT
-613 TADIQASK
+613 SADIQASK

-636 VLNYS
+636 ALNYS

-656 SKESKERFIELL
+656 SKESKERFIGLL
-668 KQAKDNLSVNLNE
+668 KQAKGNLSVNLNE

-695 KMQFMLFDKDANDF
+695 KMQFMLFDKDSNDF

-789 IAKNGAHGKAFEN
+789 IAKNGSHGKAFEN

>member
-1 MAPLK
+1 
-6 PLTIAINLFWNTFS
+6 
-20 LFVKKI
+20 
-26 NKDLIMRV
+26 MRV

-89 LDQGIDVAKNAYT
+89 LDQGIDVAQNAYT

-113 FSKTMEAFKT
+113 FSKTMETFKT

-138 AAIANDLERLK
+138 AAIANDLERLR

-185 GEDLNALIS
+185 GEDLNVLIS

-222 NIKLLNQNKLHP
+222 NIKLFNQNKLHP

-242 SSLPEEVFIKPGDTL
+242 SSLPEEVFIKPSDTL

-276 YLQGVRPDGS
+276 YLQGIRPDGS
-286 SFKEKFALSKAY
+286 SFKEKFALDKAY
-298 QNQESATKVSDL
+298 QNKESATKVSDL
-310 LDKIAHAYGNTSQNK
+310 LDKIGHAYGNTSQNK

-366 RSSGKRVTEYVKS
+366 RSSSKRVTEYVKS

-394 NMYNPKTLEIPS
+394 NMYNPRVLEIPS

-440 DDESLIKIPNLPV
+440 NDTSAIKIPNLPIG
-453 YLDIPILLDVKNS
+453 LDIPILLDVKNS

-494 IIDNSSKESPISLAL
+494 IIDNSSNQSPISLVL
-509 STLDQKG
+509 SALDQKG

-563 AAKGSLENSVFNM
+563 VANGSLENSVFNM
-576 KLNDVNGLFL
+576 KLNDVNGSFL
-586 EAQMILDNNGV
+586 EAQMILDNNGA

-603 GVKIPLYDPT
+603 GIKIPLYDPT
-613 TADIQASK
+613 SADIQASK

-636 VLNYS
+636 ALNYS
-641 NTDPAIYQQISDNPT
+641 NTDPAIYQQISNNPT

-668 KQAKDNLSVNLNE
+668 KQAKGNLSVNLNE

-744 TITSVRKGIYR
+744 IITSVRKGIYR

>member
-1 MAPLK
+1 
-6 PLTIAINLFWNTFS
+6 
-20 LFVKKI
+20 
-26 NKDLIMRV
+26 MRV

-89 LDQGIDVAKNAYT
+89 LDQGIDVAQNAYT

-138 AAIANDLERLK
+138 AAIANDLERLR

-175 IDSEGKYHGN
+175 IDSNGKYHGN

-222 NIKLLNQNKLHP
+222 NIKLFNQNKLHP

-298 QNQESATKVSDL
+298 QNKESATKVSDL
-310 LDKIAHAYGNTSQNK
+310 LDKIGHAYGNTSQNK

-394 NMYNPKTLEIPS
+394 NMYNPKALEIPS

-440 DDESLIKIPNLPV
+440 DETSAIKIPNLPIN
-453 YLDIPILLDVKNS
+453 LDIPILLDVKNS
-466 TIKDLKDAIKERFNN
+466 TIKDLKDTIKERFNN

-509 STLDQKG
+509 SALDQKG

-552 GAANGSTKLSE
+552 STANGSTKLSE
-563 AAKGSLENSVFNM
+563 VAKGSLENSVFNM
-576 KLNDVNGLFL
+576 KLNDVNGSFL
-586 EAQMILDNNGV
+586 KAQMILDNNGA

-603 GVKIPLYDPT
+603 GIKIPLYDPT
-613 TADIQASK
+613 SADIQASK

-636 VLNYS
+636 ALNYS

-744 TITSVRKGIYR
+744 IITSVRKGIYR

>member
-1 MAPLK
+1 
-6 PLTIAINLFWNTFS
+6 
-20 LFVKKI
+20 
-26 NKDLIMRV
+26 MRV

-89 LDQGIDVAKNAYT
+89 LDQGIDVAQNAHT

-138 AAIANDLERLK
+138 AAIANDLERLR

-169 KVDRPP
+169 NVNRPP

-185 GEDLNALIS
+185 GEDLNVLIS

-207 LFLGADKDKHKLITT
+207 LFLGTDKDKHKLITT
-222 NIKLLNQNKLHP
+222 NIKLFNQNKLHP

-242 SSLPEEVFIKPGDTL
+242 SSLPEEVFIKPSDTL

-286 SFKEKFALSKAY
+286 SFKEKFALDKAY
-298 QNQESATKVSDL
+298 QNQKSATKVSDL
-310 LDKIAHAYGNTSQNK
+310 LDKIGHAYGNTSQNK

-394 NMYNPKTLEIPS
+394 NMYNPKALEIPS

-440 DDESLIKIPNLPV
+440 DNESLIKIPNLPV

-494 IIDNSSKESPISLAL
+494 IIDNSSNQSPISLAL

-563 AAKGSLENSVFNM
+563 VAKGSLENSVFNM
-576 KLNDVNGLFL
+576 KLNDVNGSFL
-586 EAQMILDNNGV
+586 EAQMILDNNGA

-603 GVKIPLYDPT
+603 GIKIPLYDPT
-613 TADIQASK
+613 SADIQASK

-636 VLNYS
+636 ALNYS
-641 NTDPAIYQQISDNPT
+641 NTDPTIYQQISDNPT

-681 EGKVI
+681 EGKVV

-744 TITSVRKGIYR
+744 IITSVRKGIYR

>member
-1 MAPLK
+1 
-6 PLTIAINLFWNTFS
+6 
-20 LFVKKI
+20 
-26 NKDLIMRV
+26 MRV

-89 LDQGIDVAKNAYT
+89 LDQGIDVAQNAHT

-138 AAIANDLERLK
+138 TAIANDLERLR

-194 SDNLVPYN
+194 SDNLVSYN

-242 SSLPEEVFIKPGDTL
+242 SSLPEEVFIKPNDTL

-276 YLQGVRPDGS
+276 YLQGIRPDGS
-286 SFKEKFALSKAY
+286 SFKEKFALDKAY
-298 QNQESATKVSDL
+298 QNKESATKVSDL

-386 LSQVKAVP
+386 LSQVEAVP
-394 NMYNPKTLEIPS
+394 NMYNPRVLEIPS

-440 DDESLIKIPNLPV
+440 DNTSAIKIPNLPV

-494 IIDNSSKESPISLAL
+494 IIDNSSNQSPISLAL
-509 STLDQKG
+509 SALDQKG

-552 GAANGSTKLSE
+552 GVANGSTKLSE
-563 AAKGSLENSVFNM
+563 VANGSLENSVFNM
-576 KLNDVNGLFL
+576 KLNDVNGSFL
-586 EAQMILDNNGV
+586 EAQMILDNNGA

-603 GVKIPLYDPT
+603 GIKIPLYDPT
-613 TADIQASK
+613 SVDIQASK

-636 VLNYS
+636 ALNYS

-668 KQAKDNLSVNLNE
+668 KQAKANLSVNLNE

-744 TITSVRKGIYR
+744 IITSVRKGIYR

>member
-1 MAPLK
+1 
-6 PLTIAINLFWNTFS
+6 
-20 LFVKKI
+20 
-26 NKDLIMRV
+26 MRV

-54 NDANTQIASG
+54 NDTNTQIASG

-89 LDQGIDVAKNAYT
+89 LDQGIDVAQNAHT

-138 AAIANDLERLK
+138 TAIANDLERLR

-207 LFLGADKDKHKLITT
+207 LFLGTDKDKHKLITT

-242 SSLPEEVFIKPGDTL
+242 SSLPEEVFIKPSDTL

-276 YLQGVRPDGS
+276 YLQGIRPDGS

-298 QNQESATKVSDL
+298 QNKESATKVSDL
-310 LDKIAHAYGNTSQNK
+310 LDRIGHAYGNTSQNK

-366 RSSGKRVTEYVKS
+366 RSSAKRVTEYVKS

-394 NMYNPKTLEIPS
+394 NMYNPRVLEIPS
-406 VFVTKDNVLANKNTK
+406 VFITKDNVLANKNTK

-440 DDESLIKIPNLPV
+440 DDTSTIKIPNLPID
-453 YLDIPILLDVKNS
+453 LDIPILLDVKNS

-494 IIDNSSKESPISLAL
+494 IIDNSSNQSPISFAL
-509 STLDQKG
+509 SALDQKG

-552 GAANGSTKLSE
+552 GTANGSTKLSE
-563 AAKGSLENSVFNM
+563 VANGSLENSVFNM
-576 KLNDVNGLFL
+576 KLNDVNGSFL
-586 EAQMILDNNGV
+586 EAQMILDNNGA

-603 GVKIPLYDPT
+603 GIKIPLYDPT
-613 TADIQASK
+613 SADIQASK

-636 VLNYS
+636 ALNYS
-641 NTDPAIYQQISDNPT
+641 NTDPVIYQQISDNPT
-656 SKESKERFIELL
+656 SKESKERFIGLL
-668 KQAKDNLSVNLNE
+668 KQAKGNLSVNLNE

-686 IQDNMHSNT
+686 IQDNMHSST

-744 TITSVRKGIYR
+744 IITSVRKGIYR

>member
-1 MAPLK
+1 
-6 PLTIAINLFWNTFS
+6 
-20 LFVKKI
+20 
-26 NKDLIMRV
+26 MRV

-89 LDQGIDVAKNAYT
+89 LDQGIDVAQNAYT

-138 AAIANDLERLK
+138 AAIANDLERLR

-169 KVDRPP
+169 KVDKPP

-298 QNQESATKVSDL
+298 QNQQSATKVSDL

-366 RSSGKRVTEYVKS
+366 RSSGKRVTEYIKS

-394 NMYNPKTLEIPS
+394 SMYNPKVLEIPS

-440 DDESLIKIPNLPV
+440 GDTSAIKIPNLPIN
-453 YLDIPILLDVKNS
+453 LDIPILLDVKNS

-509 STLDQKG
+509 STLDAKG
-516 LEVAGIPTNNASEYQ
+516 LEAAGIPTNNASEYQ

-543 SNVAQIAQN
+543 SNVAQTAQN
-552 GAANGSTKLSE
+552 GTANGSTKLSE
-563 AAKGSLENSVFNM
+563 VSKGSLENSVFNM

-586 EAQMILDNNGV
+586 EAQMNLDNNGA

-636 VLNYS
+636 ALNYS

-744 TITSVRKGIYR
+744 IITSVRKGIYR

-774 GITLIDHLSDHIEKM
+774 GITLIDHLSDHVEKM

>member
-1 MAPLK
+1 
-6 PLTIAINLFWNTFS
+6 
-20 LFVKKI
+20 
-26 NKDLIMRV
+26 MRV

-89 LDQGIDVAKNAYT
+89 LNQGIDVAQNAYT

-138 AAIANDLERLK
+138 AAIANDLERLR

-169 KVDRPP
+169 KVDKPP

-298 QNQESATKVSDL
+298 QNQQSATKVSDL
-310 LDKIAHAYGNTSQNK
+310 LDKISHAYGNTSQNK

-394 NMYNPKTLEIPS
+394 SMYNPKVLEIPS

-421 LSEIFGDS
+421 LSEIFGDK

-440 DDESLIKIPNLPV
+440 DETSTIKIPNLPV

-466 TIKDLKDAIKERFNN
+466 TIKDLKDVIKERFNN

-509 STLDQKG
+509 SALDQKG

-543 SNVAQIAQN
+543 SNVAQTAQN

-563 AAKGSLENSVFNM
+563 VAKGSLENSVFNM

-586 EAQMILDNNGV
+586 EAQMNLDNNGA

-636 VLNYS
+636 ALNYS
-641 NTDPAIYQQISDNPT
+641 NTDPALYQQISDNPT

-774 GITLIDHLSDHIEKM
+774 GITLIDHLSDHVEKM

>member
-1 MAPLK
+1 
-6 PLTIAINLFWNTFS
+6 
-20 LFVKKI
+20 
-26 NKDLIMRV
+26 MRV

-64 LKIRYGYQNSDINNQ
+64 LKIRYGYQNSNINNQ

-89 LDQGIDVAKNAYT
+89 LDQGIDVAQNAYT

-113 FSKTMEAFKT
+113 FSKTMETFKT

-138 AAIANDLERLK
+138 TAIANDLERLR

-242 SSLPEEVFIKPGDTL
+242 SSLPEEVFIKPSDTL

-276 YLQGVRPDGS
+276 YLQGIRPDGS

-298 QNQESATKVSDL
+298 QNKESATKVSDL
-310 LDKIAHAYGNTSQNK
+310 LDKIGHAYGNTSQNK

-366 RSSGKRVTEYVKS
+366 RSSSKRVTEYVKS

-394 NMYNPKTLEIPS
+394 NMYNPRVLEIPS
-406 VFVTKDNVLANKNTK
+406 VFITKDNVLANKNTK

-440 DDESLIKIPNLPV
+440 DDTSAIKIPNLPIG
-453 YLDIPILLDVKNS
+453 LDIPILLDVKNS

-494 IIDNSSKESPISLAL
+494 IIDNSSNQSPISFVL

-563 AAKGSLENSVFNM
+563 VANGSLENSVFNM
-576 KLNDVNGLFL
+576 KLNDVNGSFL
-586 EAQMILDNNGV
+586 EAQMILDNNGA

-603 GVKIPLYDPT
+603 GIKIPLYDPT
-613 TADIQASK
+613 SADIQASK

-636 VLNYS
+636 ALNYS

-668 KQAKDNLSVNLNE
+668 KQAKGNLSVNLNE

-686 IQDNMHSNT
+686 IQDNMHSST

-709 SQNALHSDKPSLK
+709 SQNALHNDKPSLK

-744 TITSVRKGIYR
+744 IITSVRKGIYR

>member
-1 MAPLK
+1 
-6 PLTIAINLFWNTFS
+6 
-20 LFVKKI
+20 
-26 NKDLIMRV
+26 MRV

-89 LDQGIDVAKNAYT
+89 LDQGIDVAQNAYT

-138 AAIANDLERLK
+138 AAIANDLERLR
-149 EHMMNVA
+149 EHMINVA

-242 SSLPEEVFIKPGDTL
+242 SSLPEEVFIKPSDTL

-286 SFKEKFALSKAY
+286 SFKEKFVLDKAY

-394 NMYNPKTLEIPS
+394 NMYNPRVLEIPS

-440 DDESLIKIPNLPV
+440 DDTSAIKIPNLPIN
-453 YLDIPILLDVKNS
+453 LDIPILLDVKNS

-494 IIDNSSKESPISLAL
+494 IIDNSSKESPISFAL

-543 SNVAQIAQN
+543 SNVAQTAQN

-563 AAKGSLENSVFNM
+563 VSRGNLENSVFNM

-586 EAQMILDNNGV
+586 EAQMNLDPNGA

-636 VLNYS
+636 ALNYS

-656 SKESKERFIELL
+656 SKESKEQFIGLL
-668 KQAKDNLSVNLNE
+668 KQAKDNLSINLNE

-744 TITSVRKGIYR
+744 IITSVRKGIYR

-789 IAKNGAHGKAFEN
+789 IAKNGTHGKAFEN

>member
-1 MAPLK
+1 
-6 PLTIAINLFWNTFS
+6 
-20 LFVKKI
+20 
-26 NKDLIMRV
+26 MRV
-34 TFGSKYNQMNN
+34 TFGSKYNQMNH

-89 LDQGIDVAKNAYT
+89 LDQGIDVAQNAYT

-175 IDSEGKYHGN
+175 IDSNGKYHGN

-242 SSLPEEVFIKPGDTL
+242 SSLPEEVFIKPSDTL

-286 SFKEKFALSKAY
+286 SFKEKFALDKAY

-310 LDKIAHAYGNTSQNK
+310 LDKIGHAYGNTSQNK

-394 NMYNPKTLEIPS
+394 NMYNPKVLEIPS

-421 LSEIFGDS
+421 LSEIFGDK

-440 DDESLIKIPNLPV
+440 DNTSAIKIPNLPIT
-453 YLDIPILLDVKNS
+453 LDIPILLDVKNS

-494 IIDNSSKESPISLAL
+494 IIDNSSKESPISFAL

-516 LEVAGIPTNNASEYQ
+516 LEVVGIPTNNASEYQ

-543 SNVAQIAQN
+543 SNVAQTAQN

-563 AAKGSLENSVFNM
+563 VSKGSLENSVFNM
-576 KLNDVNGLFL
+576 KLNDVNGSFL
-586 EAQMILDNNGV
+586 EAQMNLDSNGA

-613 TADIQASK
+613 TAGIQASK
-621 PNEVTYRQLMDAMSI
+621 PNEVTYRQLMDSMSI
-636 VLNYS
+636 ALNYS

-668 KQAKDNLSVNLNE
+668 KQAKDNLSINLNE

-686 IQDNMHSNT
+686 IQDNMHSST

-744 TITSVRKGIYR
+744 IITSVRKGIYR

>member
-1 MAPLK
+1 
-6 PLTIAINLFWNTFS
+6 
-20 LFVKKI
+20 
-26 NKDLIMRV
+26 MRV

-138 AAIANDLERLK
+138 AAIANDLERLR
-149 EHMMNVA
+149 EHMINVA

-202 ISGQD
+202 ISGQN
-207 LFLGADKDKHKLITT
+207 LFLGTDKDKHKLITT
-222 NIKLLNQNKLHP
+222 NIKLFNQNKLHP

-298 QNQESATKVSDL
+298 QNKESASKVSDL
-310 LDKIAHAYGNTSQNK
+310 LDKIGHAYGNTSQNK

-357 GDFDDLDAL
+357 VDFDDLDAL

-394 NMYNPKTLEIPS
+394 NMYNPKVLEIPS
-406 VFVTKDNVLANKNTK
+406 VFITKDNVLANKNTK
-421 LSEIFGDS
+421 LSEIFGDK

-440 DDESLIKIPNLPV
+440 DETSAIKIPNLPV

-509 STLDQKG
+509 STLDAKG

-563 AAKGSLENSVFNM
+563 VAKGSLENSVFNM

-586 EAQMILDNNGV
+586 EAQINLDNNGA

-613 TADIQASK
+613 STDIQASK

-636 VLNYS
+636 ALNYS

-656 SKESKERFIELL
+656 SKESKERFIGLL

-789 IAKNGAHGKAFEN
+789 IAKNGSHGKAFEN

>member
-1 MAPLK
+1 
-6 PLTIAINLFWNTFS
+6 
-20 LFVKKI
+20 
-26 NKDLIMRV
+26 MRV

-89 LDQGIDVAKNAYT
+89 LDQGIDVAQNAYT

-138 AAIANDLERLK
+138 AAIANDLERLR

-185 GEDLNALIS
+185 GENLNALIS

-242 SSLPEEVFIKPGDTL
+242 SSLPEEVFIKPSDTL

-276 YLQGVRPDGS
+276 YLQGIRPDGS
-286 SFKEKFALSKAY
+286 SFKEKFALDKAY
-298 QNQESATKVSDL
+298 QNKESATKVSDL
-310 LDKIAHAYGNTSQNK
+310 LDRIAHAYGNTSQNK

-366 RSSGKRVTEYVKS
+366 RSSAKRVTEYVKS

-394 NMYNPKTLEIPS
+394 NIYNPRVLEIPS

-429 VETLKINASRL
+429 VKTLKINASRL
-440 DDESLIKIPNLPV
+440 DNTNAIKIPNLPV

-466 TIKDLKDAIKERFNN
+466 TIKDLKDAIKERFND

-494 IIDNSSKESPISLAL
+494 IIDNSSNQSPISLAL
-509 STLDQKG
+509 SALDQKG

-563 AAKGSLENSVFNM
+563 VANGSLENSVFNM
-576 KLNDVNGLFL
+576 KLNDVNGSFL
-586 EAQMILDNNGV
+586 EAQMILDNNGA

-603 GVKIPLYDPT
+603 GIKIPLYDPT
-613 TADIQASK
+613 SADIQASK

-636 VLNYS
+636 ALNYS
-641 NTDPAIYQQISDNPT
+641 NTDPAIYQQISDNPA

-668 KQAKDNLSVNLNE
+668 KQAKANLSVNLNE

-822 GTDMAETYNKFSNLT
+822 GADMAETYNKFSNLT

>member
-1 MAPLK
+1 
-6 PLTIAINLFWNTFS
+6 
-20 LFVKKI
+20 
-26 NKDLIMRV
+26 MRV

-89 LDQGIDVAKNAYT
+89 LDQGIDVAQNAYT

-222 NIKLLNQNKLHP
+222 NIKLFNQNKLHP
-234 DVMDALEH
+234 DVMDSLEH
-242 SSLPEEVFIKPGDTL
+242 SSLPEEVFIKPDDTL

-286 SFKEKFALSKAY
+286 SFKEKFALDKAY
-298 QNQESATKVSDL
+298 QNKESATKVSDL
-310 LDKIAHAYGNTSQNK
+310 LDKIGHAYGNTSQNK

-366 RSSGKRVTEYVKS
+366 RSSGKRVTEYIKS

-394 NMYNPKTLEIPS
+394 NMYNPKVFEIPS
-406 VFVTKDNVLANKNTK
+406 VFITKDNVLANKNTK

-440 DDESLIKIPNLPV
+440 DETSAIKIPNLPV

-466 TIKDLKDAIKERFNN
+466 TIKDLKDVIKERFNN

-509 STLDQKG
+509 STLDDKG

-563 AAKGSLENSVFNM
+563 VAKGSLENSVFNM
-576 KLNDVNGLFL
+576 KLNDVNGSFL
-586 EAQMILDNNGV
+586 KAQMILDNNGA

-603 GVKIPLYDPT
+603 GIKIPLYDPT
-613 TADIQASK
+613 SADIQASK

-636 VLNYS
+636 ALNYS

>member
-1 MAPLK
+1 
-6 PLTIAINLFWNTFS
+6 
-20 LFVKKI
+20 
-26 NKDLIMRV
+26 MRV

-64 LKIRYGYQNSDINNQ
+64 LKIRYGYQNSNINNQ

-89 LDQGIDVAKNAYT
+89 LDQGIDVAQNAYT

-113 FSKTMEAFKT
+113 FSKTMETFKT

-138 AAIANDLERLK
+138 TAIANDLERLR

-185 GEDLNALIS
+185 GEYLNALIS

-234 DVMDALEH
+234 NVMDALEH
-242 SSLPEEVFIKPGDTL
+242 SSLPEEVFIKPNDTL

-276 YLQGVRPDGS
+276 YLQGIRPDGS
-286 SFKEKFALSKAY
+286 SFKEKFVLDKAY
-298 QNQESATKVSDL
+298 QNKESATKVSDL
-310 LDKIAHAYGNTSQNK
+310 LDKIGHAYGNTSQNK

-366 RSSGKRVTEYVKS
+366 RSSAKRVTEYVKS

-394 NMYNPKTLEIPS
+394 NMYNPRVLEIPS
-406 VFVTKDNVLANKNTK
+406 VFITKDNVLANKNTK

-440 DDESLIKIPNLPV
+440 DDTSAIKIPNLPIG
-453 YLDIPILLDVKNS
+453 LDIPILLDVKNS

-494 IIDNSSKESPISLAL
+494 IIDNSSNQSPISFAL
-509 STLDQKG
+509 SALDQKG

-552 GAANGSTKLSE
+552 GTANGSTKLSE
-563 AAKGSLENSVFNM
+563 VANGSLENSVFNM
-576 KLNDVNGLFL
+576 KLNDVNGSFL
-586 EAQMILDNNGV
+586 EAQMILDNNGA

-603 GVKIPLYDPT
+603 GIKIPLYDPT
-613 TADIQASK
+613 SADIQASK

-668 KQAKDNLSVNLNE
+668 KQAKGNLSVNLNE

-686 IQDNMHSNT
+686 IQDNMHSST

-744 TITSVRKGIYR
+744 IITSVRKGIYR

>member
-1 MAPLK
+1 
-6 PLTIAINLFWNTFS
+6 
-20 LFVKKI
+20 
-26 NKDLIMRV
+26 MRV

-89 LDQGIDVAKNAYT
+89 LDQGIDVAQNAHT

-138 AAIANDLERLK
+138 TAIANDLERLR

-242 SSLPEEVFIKPGDTL
+242 SSLPEEVFIKPSDTL

-276 YLQGVRPDGS
+276 YLQGIRPDGS
-286 SFKEKFALSKAY
+286 SFKEKFALDKAY
-298 QNQESATKVSDL
+298 QNKESATKVSDL

-379 AFVTDRS
+379 AFVTGRS

-394 NMYNPKTLEIPS
+394 SMYNPKTLEIPS

-440 DDESLIKIPNLPV
+440 DDESLIKIPNLPIG
-453 YLDIPILLDVKNS
+453 LDIPILLDVKNS

-494 IIDNSSKESPISLAL
+494 IIDNSSNQSPISLAL

-563 AAKGSLENSVFNM
+563 AANGSLENSVFNM
-576 KLNDVNGLFL
+576 KLNDVNGSFL
-586 EAQMILDNNGV
+586 EAQMILDSNGA

-603 GVKIPLYDPT
+603 GIKIPLYDPT
-613 TADIQASK
+613 SANIQASK

-641 NTDPAIYQQISDNPT
+641 NTDPSIYQQISDNPT

-668 KQAKDNLSVNLNE
+668 KQAKGNLSVNLNE

-744 TITSVRKGIYR
+744 IITSVRKGIYR

>member
-1 MAPLK
+1 
-6 PLTIAINLFWNTFS
+6 
-20 LFVKKI
+20 
-26 NKDLIMRV
+26 MRV
-34 TFGSKYNQMNN
+34 TFGSKYNQMNH

-89 LDQGIDVAKNAYT
+89 LDQGIDVAQNAYT

-149 EHMMNVA
+149 EHMINVA

-175 IDSEGKYHGN
+175 IDSNGKYHGN

-222 NIKLLNQNKLHP
+222 NIKLFNQNKLHP

-242 SSLPEEVFIKPGDTL
+242 SSLPEEVFIKPSDTL

-286 SFKEKFALSKAY
+286 SFKEKFALDKAY

-310 LDKIAHAYGNTSQNK
+310 LDKIGHAYGNTSQNK

-379 AFVTDRS
+379 AFVTDMS

-394 NMYNPKTLEIPS
+394 NMYNPKVLEIPS

-421 LSEIFGDS
+421 LSEIFGDK

-440 DDESLIKIPNLPV
+440 DDTSAIQIPNLPIN
-453 YLDIPILLDVKNS
+453 LDIPILLDVKNS

-494 IIDNSSKESPISLAL
+494 IIDNSSKESPISFAL

-516 LEVAGIPTNNASEYQ
+516 LEVPGIPTNNASEYQ

-543 SNVAQIAQN
+543 SNVAQTAQN

-563 AAKGSLENSVFNM
+563 VSRGSLENSVFNM

-586 EAQMILDNNGV
+586 EAQMNLDPNGA

-636 VLNYS
+636 ALNYS

-668 KQAKDNLSVNLNE
+668 KQAKDNLSINLNE

-686 IQDNMHSNT
+686 IQDNKHSNT

-744 TITSVRKGIYR
+744 IITSVRKGIYR